1 MGDKAHTHP
10 GAAGRAVA
18 ADHPASVRNV
28 VLVGHSG
35 SGKTTLVEALALTA
49 GAVNRAGRVEDG
61 GSVSDYDEIEHR
73 QQRSVQLSLVPV
85 EWDGIK
91 INLLDTP
98 GYADFVGELR
108 AGLRAADA
116 ALFVV
121 SASDG
126 VDGSTRMVWE
136 ECAAVGMPRAIVIT
150 HLEAARADFEEMT
163 RVCAE
168 AFGADDPD
176 AVLPLYL
183 PLHGPQGPDGHA
195 PVTGLT
201 GLLTRRLF
209 DYSTGERKES
219 EPGEDQLPDLEEAR
233 NRLIEGIISE
243 SEDET
248 LMDRYLGGEQVD
260 VTTLIQDLERA
271 VARGVFF
278 PVLAAAPAAE
288 GARQGLGTVELL
300 ELITGGF
307 PTPFEHPLP
316 GVATIDGE
324 PRELKACDTDG
335 PLVAEVVKTSSD
347 PYVGRI
353 SLVRVFSGTLRPDET
368 VHVSGHGLADRGHED
383 HDVDERI
390 GALSTPFGKQQR
402 PVTHAVAGDL
412 VCVAKLS
419 RAETGDTLSAKDD
432 PLLMEPWQMP
442 DPLLPVAIQ
451 AHSKADEDKLSQGL
465 SRLVAEDP
473 TMRLEQNQDTHQ
485 VVLWCLG
492 EAHADVALERLRS
505 RYGVQVDVV
514 PHKVSLRETF
524 ANRAAGRGRHVKQS
538 GGHGQYAICEIEV
551 EPLPGGSGIEFVD
564 KVVGGA
570 VPRQFIPS
578 VEKGVR
584 AQAAKGVA
592 AGHPLIDVRITL
604 LDGKAHSV
612 DSSDAAFQTAGA
624 LALREAAADA
634 RIHLLE
640 PVAEVNVLVG
650 DEYVGAVMSDLSGRR
665 GRVQGT
671 EQVSGGRTLVRAEV
685 PEIEIGR
692 YAVDLRSLSHG
703 TARFDRRYVRHE
715 PMPPQVAERLRKQ
728 ESEES

>member
-1 MGDKAHTHP
+1 MGDKTHTHP
-10 GAAGRAVA
+10 GAAGRAVT

-28 VLVGHSG
+28 VLVGPSG

-61 GSVSDYDEIEHR
+61 GTVSDHDDIEHR
-73 QQRSVQLSLVPV
+73 QHRSVQLSLVPV

-91 INLLDTP
+91 VNLLDTP

-121 SASDG
+121 SAADG
-126 VDGSTRMVWE
+126 VDGATRMVWE
-136 ECAAVGMPRAIVIT
+136 ECQAVGMPRAIVVT
-150 HLEAARADFEEMT
+150 HLESARADFEEMT

-183 PLHGPQGPDGHA
+183 PLRGPAGPDGHA
-195 PVTGLT
+195 PVTGLV
-201 GLLTRRLF
+201 GLLSQKLF
-209 DYSTGERKES
+209 DYSAGERKES
-219 EPGEDQLPDLEEAR
+219 EPGEDQLPTLEGAR
-233 NRLIEGIISE
+233 DRLIEGIIAE

-260 VTTLIQDLERA
+260 VKTLVEDLERA
-271 VARGVFF
+271 VARGTFH

-300 ELITGGF
+300 ELITRGF

-316 GVATIDGE
+316 EVTGIDGT
-324 PRELKACDTDG
+324 PRELAPCDTEG

-347 PYVGRI
+347 PYVGRL
-353 SLVRVFSGTLRPDET
+353 SLVRVFSGTLRPDDT

-383 HDVDERI
+383 HDVDEKV
-390 GALSTPFGKQQR
+390 GALSMAFGRQQR
-402 PVTHAVAGDL
+402 PVDRAVAGDL
-412 VCVAKLS
+412 VCVAKLG

-432 PLLMEPWQMP
+432 PLLMRPWRMP
-442 DPLLPVAIQ
+442 DPLLPLAIQ
-451 AHSKADEDKLSQGL
+451 AHSKPDEDKLSLGL

-514 PHKVSLRETF
+514 PHKVPLRETF
-524 ANRAAGRGRHVKQS
+524 AGKAAGRGRHVKQS
-538 GGHGQYAICEIEV
+538 GGHGQFAICEIEV

-592 AGHPLIDVRITL
+592 AGHPLVDVRVTL
-604 LDGKAHSV
+604 LDGKSHSV

-624 LALREAAADA
+624 LALREAAAET

-640 PVAEVNVLVG
+640 PVAEVSVLIP
-650 DEYVGAVMSDLSGRR
+650 DDYVGAVMSDLSTRR
-665 GRVQGT
+665 GRVLGT
-671 EQVSGGRTLVRAEV
+671 EQTGAGRTLIRAEV
-685 PEIEIGR
+685 PEFEIGR
-692 YAVDLRSLSHG
+692 YAIDLRSLSHG
-703 TARFDRRYVRHE
+703 TASFSRAYARHE
-715 PMPPQVAERLRKQ
+715 PMPPQVAEKLREQ
-728 ESEES
+728 DGETS

>member
-1 MGDKAHTHP
+1 MGDKTHTHP
-10 GAAGRAVA
+10 GAAGRAMT

-28 VLVGHSG
+28 VLVGPSG

-61 GSVSDYDEIEHR
+61 GTVSDHDDIEHR
-73 QQRSVQLSLVPV
+73 QHRSVQLSLVPV

-126 VDGSTRMVWE
+126 VDGATRMVWE
-136 ECAAVGMPRAIVIT
+136 ECQAVGMPRALVVT
-150 HLEAARADFEEMT
+150 HLESARADFEEMT
-163 RVCAE
+163 RACAE

-183 PLHGPQGPDGHA
+183 PLRGPAGPDGHA
-195 PVTGLT
+195 PVTGLV
-201 GLLTRRLF
+201 GLLSQKLF
-209 DYSTGERKES
+209 DYSPGERKES
-219 EPGEDQLPDLEEAR
+219 EPGEDQLPGLEEAR
-233 NRLIEGIISE
+233 DRLIEGIIAE

-260 VTTLIQDLERA
+260 VKTLIEDLERA
-271 VARGVFF
+271 VARGTFH

-300 ELITGGF
+300 ELITRGF
-307 PTPFEHPLP
+307 PTPFEHPMPDVTDL
-316 GVATIDGE
+316 DGT
-324 PRELKACDTDG
+324 PRELTPCDPEG

-353 SLVRVFSGTLRPDET
+353 SLVRVFSGTLRPDDT

-383 HDVDERI
+383 HDVDEKT
-390 GALSTPFGKQQR
+390 GALSMAFGKQQR
-402 PVTHAVAGDL
+402 PVEQAVAGDL
-412 VCVAKLS
+412 VCVAKLG

-432 PLLMEPWQMP
+432 PLLMAPWRMP
-442 DPLLPVAIQ
+442 DPLLPLAIQ
-451 AHSKADEDKLSQGL
+451 AHSKPDEDKLSLGL

-524 ANRAAGRGRHVKQS
+524 AGKAAGRGRHVKQS

-584 AQAAKGVA
+584 AQAAKGIA
-592 AGHPLIDVRITL
+592 AGHPLVDVRVTL
-604 LDGKAHSV
+604 LDGKSHSV

-624 LALREAAADA
+624 LALREAAAET

-640 PVAEVNVLVG
+640 PVAEVSVLIP
-650 DEYVGAVMSDLSGRR
+650 DDYVGAVMSDLSSRR
-665 GRVQGT
+665 GRVLGT
-671 EQVSGGRTLVRAEV
+671 EQTGAGRTLIRAEV
-685 PEIEIGR
+685 PEFEIGR
-692 YAVDLRSLSHG
+692 YAIDLRSLSHG
-703 TARFDRRYVRHE
+703 TATFSRAYARHE
-715 PMPPQVAERLRKQ
+715 PMPPQVAERLREQ
-728 ESEES
+728 DGDTP